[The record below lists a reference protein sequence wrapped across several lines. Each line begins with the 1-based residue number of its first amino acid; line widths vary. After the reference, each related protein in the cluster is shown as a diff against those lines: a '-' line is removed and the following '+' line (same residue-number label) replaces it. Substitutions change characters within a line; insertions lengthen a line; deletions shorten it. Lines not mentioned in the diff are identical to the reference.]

1 MQGSEVCATSIAMI
15 DLEEKRRSVLEAF
28 LKDAPQDLRDRC
40 RRWIAEKKDSEIE
53 QIWSD
58 LRKKPERRTHD

>member
-1 MQGSEVCATSIAMI
+1 MI
-15 DLEEKRRSVLEAF
+15 DLEEKRRSVLESF

-58 LRKKPERRTHD
+58 LRKKPERKSHD